1 MLTWLSLAMAGNLL
15 SQNSKKNVR
24 HFVAFSTFSNAPSF
38 LDVRWKK
45 ADNTLSLL
53 IRGALK
59 LSFLVLFIERGI
71 ARPCTRGENQ

>member
-1 MLTWLSLAMAGNLL
+1 MAQPLAMAGNFF
-15 SQNSKKNVR
+15 SQNEKKNVR

-53 IRGALK
+53 IRGA
-59 LSFLVLFIERGI
+59 
-71 ARPCTRGENQ
+71 